1 MKLTARMTAF
11 GICLIAMAGPAWA
24 GTFDLKLTVDVPP
37 GVEPTAKNVKLAPL
51 PAGKKLAV
59 ILALSAA
66 APAGEDYWVEPMKKA
81 RAKFAGQR
89 GTVAQFGDSITITM
103 AFFVPIR
110 DKAKNLPADLK
121 PAQEWIGNYVQRRC
135 WTAWKGADYGN
146 EGRTTSAWGL
156 SGMDRWLKKLNPE
169 VALIMWGTNDSYL
182 GPKPPAYT
190 DNLRKI
196 VQKCLDNGTVP
207 ILYTIPPVGNQTG
220 NAERTEHIE
229 SFVEAARTVAKE
241 KKIPLVDFYKEMLAR
256 QPKDF
261 AKTLLGDNLHPSY
274 PEAYRRDYSEKGLK
288 NSGYTLRNYL
298 TLKMYYQVHQ
308 KVLSKVKSARTTASE
323 AAWKGPT
330 VNGRPAV
337 LIAKATKDP
346 VIDGKADDACWKA
359 VKPIDLRLLDG
370 DTTKPTYP
378 TAARLAATDKALFV
392 AFRCAEPDMDK
403 LVSTR
408 RERDGNVWSDDSV
421 EVFLRLG
428 AEPKRD
434 YYQLTVNPHGSV
446 YDALGG
452 EKDAWSPKELKAAVH
467 KGKEFWSAE
476 IAIPFS
482 AMKLPSNRKRL
493 GGAWRINLTRMRPA
507 RGDQFTEESALAP
520 TEDSSSHVPAM
531 FGYAFFEAFGG
542 KLPRQKGK

>member
-1 MKLTARMTAF
+1 MRSK
-11 GICLIAMAGPAWA
+11 IIAAAG
-24 GTFDLKLTVDVPP
+24 
-37 GVEPTAKNVKLAPL
+37 
-51 PAGKKLAV
+51 LAV
-59 ILALSAA
+59 VGALAASAVA
-66 APAGEDYWVEPMKKA
+66 AETRPAAERGDYWVKPMKKV

-103 AFFVPIR
+103 AFFVPIQG
-110 DKAKNLPADLK
+110 KIKNLPADLK
-121 PAQEWIGNYVQRRC
+121 PAHEWVGNYVQRRS
-135 WTAWKGADYGN
+135 WRAWKGADYGN

-182 GPKPPAYT
+182 GPAPPKYT

-196 VQKCLDNGTVP
+196 VQKCLDNGTIP
-207 ILYTIPPVGNQTG
+207 ILYTIPPVGSQTG
-220 NAERTEHIE
+220 NAKRTKHIE
-229 SFVEAARTVAKE
+229 SFVAAARTVAKE
-241 KKIPLVDFYKEMLAR
+241 KKIPMIDFYKEIMAR

-274 PEAYRRDYSEKGLK
+274 PEAYRGDYSEKGLK

-308 KVLSKVKSARTTASE
+308 KVLSKVKSARTAASE

-337 LIAKATKDP
+337 LIARAAKAP
-346 VIDGKADDACWKA
+346 VIDGMADDACWKA
-359 VKPIDLRLLDG
+359 VKPIDFRLLDG
-370 DTTKPTYP
+370 DTKKPTYP
-378 TAARLAATDKALFV
+378 TSARLAASRKALFV
-392 AFRCAEPDMDK
+392 AFRCTEPGMGK
-403 LVSTR
+403 LVST
-408 RERDGNVWSDDSV
+408 ERARDDNVWADDSV
-421 EVFLRLG
+421 EMFLRLG

-434 YYQLTVNPHGSV
+434 YYQLTVNPHASV

-452 EKDAWSPKELKAAVH
+452 DKAAWSPKELKVAVH
-467 KGKEFWSAE
+467 KGKDFWSAE

-493 GGAWRINLTRMRPA
+493 GGAWRLNLTRMRPA
-507 RGDQFTEESALAP
+507 RGGQFTEESALAP

-531 FGYAFFEAFGG
+531 FGYAFFEVFGG
-542 KLPRQKGK
+542 KLPAQKGK